1 LRIDSLSYNNAQT
14 QGARRRAWLQQH
26 SPRHLRECAALML
39 RALDLRP
46 PHTSRSTLVLG
57 AGACTEI
64 PLAGLAHHS
73 DEVLLADLDQP
84 SMEQARS
91 ELASTALRK
100 QIRLLRCDLTGGI
113 SANLSHLLERHPW
126 RELVS
131 HGARAVFDA
140 AAQCLDDCAVPDP
153 PAVDGL
159 YSGDFGVVISS
170 LILTQL
176 FSYPLLDI
184 LDHVQRIA
192 PSLVGEQ
199 ERHHRYQQAAQSFRT
214 RIILA
219 HLHLLR
225 DLVDTGGLVVL
236 LCDVRGFAFNV
247 SGTDHDAEHR
257 RTIPLVPR
265 AFPALVRRVF
275 DIVEERHWEWISDLP
290 ERDRPGRGYEVIGY
304 ILTSSS
310 ASQS

>member
-1 LRIDSLSYNNAQT
+1 MRIDSLSYNNAQT

-26 SPRHLRECAALML
+26 SPRHLRECAGLMR

-46 PHTSRSTLVLG
+46 LHTSRSTLVLG

-64 PLAGLAHHS
+64 PLADLAHRS

-84 SMEQARS
+84 SLEQARS
-91 ELASTALRK
+91 ELVSPALRK
-100 QIRLLRCDLTGGI
+100 QIRLLRCDLTGGV
-113 SANLSHLLERHPW
+113 SANLRHLLEQHPW

-131 HGARAVFDA
+131 QGARAVFDA
-140 AAQCLDDCAVPDP
+140 AAQCLDDCPVPDS
-153 PAVDGL
+153 PAIDGL
-159 YSGDFGVVISS
+159 YNGDFGAVISS
-170 LILTQL
+170 LTLTQL
-176 FSYPLLDI
+176 FSYPILDI
-184 LDHVQRIA
+184 LDHVQRLA
-192 PSLVGEQ
+192 PALAGEQ
-199 ERHHRYQQAAQSFRT
+199 ERHHRYQEAAQSFRT

-225 DLVDTGGLVVL
+225 DLLDTGGLVVL

-265 AFPALVRRVF
+265 AFPEFVRQAF
-275 DIVEERHWEWISDLP
+275 DIVEERRWEWISDLP
-290 ERDRPGRGYEVIGY
+290 ERDRPGRGYEVVGY

-310 ASQS
+310 SSQS

>member
-1 LRIDSLSYNNAQT
+1 LRIDTLPYNNAQT
-14 QGARRRAWLQQH
+14 QGAPRRAWLQQH
-26 SPRHLRECAALML
+26 SPHHLRECAALML

-57 AGACTEI
+57 AGACTEV
-64 PLAGLAHHS
+64 PLADLARRS

-91 ELASTALRK
+91 ELAIPALRK
-100 QIRLLRCDLTGGI
+100 RLRLLTCDLTGGV
-113 SANLSHLLERHPW
+113 SAHLRRLLEQHPW
-126 RELVS
+126 SELVS
-131 HGARAVFDA
+131 QGASSPRAVFDVT
-140 AAQCLDDCAVPDP
+140 AQCLDDCSVPDP
-153 PAVDGL
+153 PVIDGL
-159 YSGDFGVVISS
+159 YRGDSGVVISS
-170 LILTQL
+170 LALTQL

-199 ERHHRYQQAAQSFRT
+199 ERHHRYQEAAQSFRT
-214 RIILA
+214 RVILA

-236 LCDVRGFAFNV
+236 LCDVRGFAFTV
-247 SGTDHDAEHR
+247 SGAEHR
-257 RTIPLVPR
+257 RAIPLVPR
-265 AFPALVRRVF
+265 TFPELVRDTF

-290 ERDRPGRGYEVIGY
+290 ENDKLGRGYEVVGY
-304 ILTSSS
+304 LLTKHSEV
-310 ASQS
+310 